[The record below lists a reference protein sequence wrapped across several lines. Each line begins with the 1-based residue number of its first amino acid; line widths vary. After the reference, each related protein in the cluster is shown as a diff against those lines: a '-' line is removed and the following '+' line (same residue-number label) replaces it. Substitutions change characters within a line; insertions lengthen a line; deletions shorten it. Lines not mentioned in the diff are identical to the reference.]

1 MKTQNTFI
9 GLSLLIT
16 AFSFGQNTFT
26 NTGTSVGIGT
36 TLPGSKLEVVEA
48 TDSKPAGVVAPTK
61 SIFKMSRAGTP
72 NFSYPENAEFRIG
85 HGGPTVYGTKLD
97 LYLNGGANTNGV
109 PDQHV
114 MTWNYDGKVG
124 IGTTTPTANLD
135 IKGSTADKGVSFGLT
150 DDSGLSRFRFS
161 ASTFMDAPVYMNIM
175 NFSGA
180 NCLSFSCNGGGTSLN
195 ISNPTSNAGISVG
208 NDIYLNSSSYNK
220 FNMYVTG
227 KSRITSDTFLDGR
240 VLLTGAPPANVTV
253 GSSTIPTFPVA
264 LGGLSVANY
273 KLFVKGGILTEEV
286 RIALASTWADYVFK
300 KEYKLPT
307 LQEVEKQIQ
316 DKGHLF
322 NVPSAEEIKANGVEL
337 GEMSKIQQEKIEE
350 LTLYI
355 IQQNKIND
363 GQAKLLE
370 AQAKQLKLVTARLAR
385 LEKK

>member
-9 GLSLLIT
+9 ALALLIT

-26 NTGTSVGIGT
+26 NTGTDVGIGT
-36 TLPGSKLEVVEA
+36 TSPGSKLEVVEA

-61 SIFKMSRAGTP
+61 SIFKLSRAGTS

-109 PDQHV
+109 PDQHA
-114 MTWNYDGKVG
+114 MTWNYDGRVG
-124 IGTTTPTANLD
+124 IGTTTPTATLD
-135 IKGSTADKGVSFGLT
+135 VKSSGEQQPITFSLRDYFGR
-150 DDSGLSRFRFS
+150 SRFGFYAGS
-161 ASTFMDAPVYMNIM
+161 YMDAPGGMSYVDNYGTKR
-175 NFSGA
+175 FSLDFPA
-180 NCLSFSCNGGGTSLN
+180 TFTFFSLPQTQSYFFVGETGGYTNGGDQCNLC
-195 ISNPTSNAGISVG
+195 I
-208 NDIYLNSSSYNK
+208 K
-220 FNMYVTG
+220 G
-227 KSRITSDTFLDGR
+227 KSRITSDTFLDGK
-240 VLLTGAPPANVTV
+240 VMLTGAPPVNFGVQLPV
-253 GSSTIPTFPVA
+253 FPTT
-264 LGGLSVANY
+264 LGGVSIANY

-286 RIALASTWADYVFK
+286 RIALATTWADYVFK

-322 NVPSAEEIKANGVEL
+322 NVPSADEIKANGLEV

-355 IQQNKIND
+355 IQQNKIN
-363 GQAKLLE
+363 E
-370 AQAKQLKLVTARLAR
+370 AQAKQLELLAARLTS